1 MTLHVALLRGV
12 NVGGRKPVSMSDL
25 RALLGALG
33 FAGARSLL
41 QSGNLVFRCDRLAG
55 AELERLLETEAAN
68 RLDLHTDFFVRTG
81 EEWEAVIARN
91 PFSAEA
97 ERDPGHL
104 VVMFMKNAPSAKD
117 AAALQSAITGTETT
131 HADGRQL
138 YIVYPNGIGRS
149 RLTGALIEKKLA
161 TRGTAR
167 NWNTILRLAVSAI
180 D

>member
-1 MTLHVALLRGV
+1 
-12 NVGGRKPVSMSDL
+12 MSDL
-25 RALLGALG
+25 IALLDALG
-33 FAGARSLL
+33 FAGSRAVL
-41 QSGNLVFRCDRLAG
+41 QSGNLVFQCDRLAG
-55 AELERLLETEAAN
+55 AELERLLEMEAAN
-68 RLDLHTDFFVRTG
+68 RLNLRTDFIVRTG

-97 ERDPGHL
+97 KRDPGHL
-104 VVMFMKNAPSAKD
+104 VVMFMKDAPSATD
-117 AAALQSAITGTETT
+117 AAALQSAITGTEIT

-149 RLTGALIEKKLA
+149 RLTGALIEKKLG

-167 NWNTILRLAVSAI
+167 NWNTILKLAAFAI